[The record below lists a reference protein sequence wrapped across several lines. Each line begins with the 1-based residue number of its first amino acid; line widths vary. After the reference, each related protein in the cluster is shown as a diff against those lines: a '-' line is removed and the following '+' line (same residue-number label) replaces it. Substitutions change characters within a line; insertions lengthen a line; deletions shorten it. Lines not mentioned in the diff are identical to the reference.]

1 MTQSEPRTSS
11 KQNGQLLTPK
21 PQNQQNNKTTKQN
34 KKFLN
39 VVSIFSYA
47 PTHVPQLK
55 NCRVE
60 ALFSFCW
67 KSRSVQ
73 QVSVPATEI
82 ATPTLTRT
90 ATDAVLR
97 RRGALEFNLADDAV
111 SAVSAR
117 SADFDAVV
125 VRLERLST
133 AQVVEA
139 WNAEITA
146 DKEVRLADLKGGRG
160 GR

>member
-1 MTQSEPRTSS
+1 MWLQFFHMPRTH
-11 KQNGQLLTPK
+11 
-21 PQNQQNNKTTKQN
+21 
-34 KKFLN
+34 
-39 VVSIFSYA
+39 A
-47 PTHVPQLK
+47 PRPNALK

-60 ALFSFCW
+60 AHFSFCW

-73 QVSVPATEI
+73 QFSVLVLESAT
-82 ATPTLTRT
+82 ATLTRT

-117 SADFDAVV
+117 SAHFDDVV

-133 AQVVEA
+133 AQVVKA
-139 WNAEITA
+139 WDAEVTA
-146 DKEVRLADLKGGRG
+146 DKEVRPADLKGGRG